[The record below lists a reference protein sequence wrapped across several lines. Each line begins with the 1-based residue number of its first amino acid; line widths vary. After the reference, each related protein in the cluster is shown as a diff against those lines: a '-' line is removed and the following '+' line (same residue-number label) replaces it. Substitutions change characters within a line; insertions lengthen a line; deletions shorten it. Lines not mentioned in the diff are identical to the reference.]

1 MRNEKREVLKNEK
14 LMMNNEEDGFG
25 DESRRA
31 GTNLQVESNEKWKTN
46 NEGDGF
52 GDESERMEHEPTG
65 GDQWKAHKGWAR

>member
-31 GTNLQVESNEKWKTN
+31 GTNLQVESNEK
-46 NEGDGF
+46 
-52 GDESERMEHEPTG
+52 
-65 GDQWKAHKGWAR
+65 